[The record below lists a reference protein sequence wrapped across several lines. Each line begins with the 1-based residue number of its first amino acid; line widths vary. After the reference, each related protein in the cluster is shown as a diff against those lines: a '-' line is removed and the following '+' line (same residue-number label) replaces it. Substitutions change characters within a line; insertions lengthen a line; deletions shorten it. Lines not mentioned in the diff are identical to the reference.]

1 MTDVAI
7 RNAER
12 ERDAL
17 AVKVN
22 AAQAQIDD
30 WKREIARIDQFV
42 ADWHRFAGT
51 SPEAI
56 PGKSDKATAKRPA
69 GKNSAKEDVARVTR
83 ELISVHGT
91 PIQRPVLLNLLRER
105 GLVIEGAE
113 PETVLSTM
121 LWRMSKGAQIVHL
134 KGVGYWMSE
143 KDWPSAGY
151 SPQSE
156 GEGEDSHEAD
166 EKSEQRE
173 SETSG
178 AFALDLDELEKQLRS
193 LGQR

>member
-51 SPEAI
+51 SPEVLPAT
-56 PGKSDKATAKRPA
+56 SDKVTTKRSTA
-69 GKNSAKEDVARVTR
+69 KNSAKEDVARVTR
-83 ELISVHGT
+83 ELIAVHGT
-91 PIQRPVLLNLLRER
+91 PIQRPVLLKLLRER

-134 KGVGYWMSE
+134 KGIGYWMSE

-151 SPQSE
+151 SPQNESE
-156 GEGEDSHEAD
+156 SEDSHEAA
-166 EKSEQRE
+166 EKSERRE
-173 SETSG
+173 SEVSR
-178 AFALDLDELEKQLRS
+178 ALELDELEKQLRS
-193 LGQR
+193 IGQR